1 MLRRIDTVLSDSMV
15 VGIGG
20 FPSFLG
26 PYFFLA
32 PKTNFVI
39 HVGQSGI
46 GGDSGD
52 ALLKDF
58 KEIIH

>member
-1 MLRRIDTVLSDSMV
+1 MV